1 MESATAKFLKNSSK
15 LISLSE
21 SNDDTLT
28 LHYKSHL
35 QNYKGIT
42 TSQLHAQNEQY
53 SWDKSQQ
60 VRGRNGEIEC
70 KFCFV
75 RSIPKFKVQ
84 RIRQKGEKRV
94 KKVAV
99 YQCKKCKKTT
109 MSKEALPQLDR
120 SKTKEVCFSKFF
132 FKSRFF
138 CIDFF
143 DFSLGRATKAEYFS
157 GNPKEEKEKERSKCR
172 IDFR

>member
-15 LISLSE
+15 LISLSD

-42 TSQLHAQNEQY
+42 TSQLYAQNEQY
-53 SWDKSQQ
+53 SGDKIQQ

-75 RSIPKFKVQ
+75 KSIPKFKVQ
-84 RIRQKGEKRV
+84 RIRKKGEKKV

-109 MSKEALPQLDR
+109 INKETLPQLDR
-120 SKTKEVCFSKFF
+120 SKSKQVCFSKL
-132 FKSRFF
+132 S
-138 CIDFF
+138 
-143 DFSLGRATKAEYFS
+143 
-157 GNPKEEKEKERSKCR
+157 
-172 IDFR
+172 